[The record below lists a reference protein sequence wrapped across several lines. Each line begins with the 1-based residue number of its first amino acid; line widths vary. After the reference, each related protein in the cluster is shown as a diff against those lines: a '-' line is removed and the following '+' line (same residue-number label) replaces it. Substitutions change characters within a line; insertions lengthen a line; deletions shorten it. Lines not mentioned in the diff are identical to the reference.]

1 MEPDKHYL
9 RRLGILFGIFCMC
22 AMLFGAVLYD
32 AQVTNYEEYYNQST
46 SRLAD
51 SEIVTASRGIITD
64 RNGKI
69 LVSNRQVYTIT
80 FDSSKLDEDDDPN
93 YAILRLIQLSESFDV
108 TWADNLP
115 ISREAPYTYTTA
127 DTTDIQRSRFQK
139 FLAECGWSEKDITET
154 SPNPRLTAE
163 AMADTGLT
171 DANISAEDLLEL
183 MRDYFEIDDALPMS
197 EARKIIGVRYEL
209 AIRSIVNTT
218 AYVFA
223 SEVDTKM
230 ISILS
235 DGDYAGV
242 VVGTQSVR
250 EYNTH
255 YAAHILGRIG
265 AIDPEDLEDYKAQGY
280 QSDDLVGKDGVEKA
294 FEEYLRGKDGKRI
307 ITTNEDGKITGEVY
321 STDPQPGNTVA
332 LTIDID
338 LQQVAEESLTNRVQ
352 TLIEEDGY
360 TLRAG
365 AAVVVEIGTGDVLAM
380 ASYPT
385 YDPADYASLLNA
397 EGSPLYNRATMGTYP
412 PGSTFKM
419 VTAVAALETG
429 TITPSTKITDKGVY
443 RYYKDYTPACWI
455 YRSTGRTHGTI
466 NVSQALR
473 DSCNYFFYEAGRL
486 TGIEA
491 IDKYGE
497 AFGLGQPTGI
507 EIAEKTGSLD
517 GPEHREEVGHEYY
530 GGDLLQISIG
540 QGENLFT
547 PLQLA
552 NYVATLMSG
561 GDRYPAHLL
570 KTVKSYDNS
579 QVLYSYE
586 PEPVSSI
593 EISGSTLEAVKTGM
607 GMVVSEGTVRSVFQN
622 CVVSAGAKTGSAQTG
637 TDTDNGVFV
646 CFAPFDDPQIAVAVT
661 VERGGTGTAMAG
673 VAVDIINAYFS
684 GTADS
689 GTVESEGTLLP

>member
-1 MEPDKHYL
+1 MEPDKRYL
-9 RRLGILFGIFCMC
+9 RRLGILFGIFCVC
-22 AMLFGAVLYD
+22 SLLFGAVLYD
-32 AQVTNYEEYYNQST
+32 AQVVHYEDYYKQST
-46 SRLAD
+46 SRIATP
-51 SEIVTASRGIITD
+51 ETVTASRGIITD
-64 RNGKI
+64 RNGKE
-69 LVSNRQVYTIT
+69 LVGNRQVYTIT
-80 FDSSKLDEDDDPN
+80 FDSSELKEGQDQND
-93 YAILRLIQLSESFDV
+93 AILRLIQLCEEYGV
-108 TWADNLP
+108 TWDDNLP
-115 ISREAPYTYTTA
+115 ITMDAPYTYTTA
-127 DTTDIQRSRFQK
+127 ETTDIQRGRFQK
-139 FLAECGWSEKDITET
+139 FLSEQGWSEKDITAE
-154 SPNPRLTAE
+154 SPYPRLTSE
-163 AMADTGLT
+163 AMEETGLT
-171 DANISAEDLLEL
+171 ERDISASDLLSL
-183 MRDYFEIDDALPMS
+183 MREYFEIDKNLPMT

-209 AIRSIVNTT
+209 ELRKISNIS

-223 SEVDTKM
+223 SEVDAEM
-230 ISILS
+230 ISILN

-250 EYNTH
+250 QYNTQF
-255 YAAHILGRIG
+255 AAHILGRIG
-265 AIDPEDLEDYKAQGY
+265 AIDPDDLDSYKEKGY
-280 QSDDLVGKDGVEKA
+280 QSNDLVGRDGVEKA
-294 FEEYLRGKDGKRI
+294 FEEYLRGVDGKRI

-321 STDPQPGNTVA
+321 STEPQPGNTVA

-338 LQQVAEESLTNRVQ
+338 LQQVAEESLTNRVH

-360 TLRAG
+360 AERGG
-365 AAVVVEIGTGDVLAM
+365 AAVVIEIGTGDVLAM

-385 YDPADYASLLNA
+385 YDPNDYASLLNA
-397 EGSPLYNRATMGTYP
+397 VGSPLYNRATMGTYP

-443 RYYKDYTPACWI
+443 RFYKDYTPACWI

-466 NVSQALR
+466 NVSEALR

-486 TGIEA
+486 TGIDA

-497 AFGLGQPTGI
+497 AFGLGQLTGI
-507 EIAEKTGSLD
+507 EISEKVGALD
-517 GPEHREEVGHEYY
+517 GPEHRDEVGHAYY
-530 GGDLLQISIG
+530 GGDILQISIG

-570 KTVKSYDNS
+570 KTVKNYDNS
-579 QVLYSYE
+579 EVIYTYQ
-586 PEPVSSI
+586 PEPVSSV
-593 EISGSTLEAVKTGM
+593 EISGSTLEAVKEGM
-607 GMVVSEGTVRSVFQN
+607 GMVVTEGTVRNIFSS

-637 TDTDNGVFV
+637 TTTDNGVFV

-661 VERGGTGTAMAG
+661 VEKGGTGTAMAS

-684 GTADS
+684 QSTTN
-689 GTVESEGTLLP
+689 TVVGEGSLLQ

>member
-69 LVSNRQVYTIT
+69 LVSNRQVYTVT

-397 EGSPLYNRATMGTYP
+397 EGSPLYNRAAMGTYP

-579 QVLYSYE
+579 QVFYSYE

>member
-69 LVSNRQVYTIT
+69 LVSNRQVYTVT

-115 ISREAPYTYTTA
+115 ISRGAPYTYTTA